1 MIVNAIIKTFVT
13 LLLTAGVLWNVWL
26 FQQMGK
32 QDTQWEETSAILYE
46 SFDAEFFAY
55 AARTEREWELRDLE
69 EMTQELIEDEFQD
82 DN

>member
-1 MIVNAIIKTFVT
+1 
-13 LLLTAGVLWNVWL
+13 
-26 FQQMGK
+26 MGK